1 MAEKIVVPVLGESI
15 TSAVVSKWLK
25 QPGESISADEALIEL
40 ETDKVNVEVPA
51 PVAGIVGQHQVAVGD
66 EVAVGALLVTI
77 GDKAEAGASI
87 NTAVEVPSVTE
98 VKQES
103 ITANQN
109 NDAEYDLIV
118 IGAGPGGYV
127 AAIRAAQLGMKVAC
141 VEKKKTLGGT
151 CLNVGCIPSKALLYA
166 SEQYEAA
173 HKQLA
178 DLGVI
183 VKDVKLDLA
192 KMQSHK
198 DAVINANVAGIEF
211 LLKKNKITWL
221 KGSATITAPGQV
233 SIDGKEHTART
244 IVIATGSESVSLPDV
259 DVDEKH
265 VVTSTGALSLEKVP
279 EHMVV
284 IGGGVIGVELGS
296 VWHRL
301 GAKVTIVEYFDRLLP
316 GFDKEVSLS
325 FAKILEKQGMQ
336 LKLAHKVEKL
346 ERKGK
351 ESQITISN
359 IGGDHKETL
368 SADVVLVSVGR
379 KPVTQGLGLEALGVD
394 LDEKG
399 RIQTNAQFQTNI
411 AGIYA
416 IGDVIAGPMLAH
428 KAEEEGVAIAELLA
442 GKKPHID
449 YGLIPGVVYTDP
461 EIAMVGKTEEV
472 LKAESVEYSVGKF
485 PFSANGRARAMNQTE
500 GFVKILADKRTN
512 KVLGAHLIGPHC
524 SELIAEIVLAM
535 NFGASAED
543 IALTCHAHP
552 TLTESIKEA
561 ALGTQKRSIHM

>member
-1 MAEKIVVPVLGESI
+1 MAVKIIVPVLGESI

-25 QPGESISADEALIEL
+25 QPGEAVSVDEALIEL
-40 ETDKVNVEVPA
+40 ETDKVNLEVPA

-66 EVAVGALLVTI
+66 EVAVGALLVSI
-77 GDKAEAGASI
+77 GDSAESKANITS
-87 NTAVEVPSVTE
+87 TVKSSPKVET
-98 VKQES
+98 KQEALA
-103 ITANQN
+103 TH
-109 NDAEYDLIV
+109 DAEYDLIV

-127 AAIRAAQLGMKVAC
+127 AAIRAAQLGLKVAC
-141 VEKKKTLGGT
+141 VEKRKTLGGT
-151 CLNVGCIPSKALLYA
+151 CLNVGCIPSKSLLYA
-166 SEQYEAA
+166 SEQYEAVQK
-173 HKQLA
+173 HFA
-178 DLGVI
+178 DFGVI

-192 KMQSHK
+192 KMQDHK
-198 DAVINANVAGIEF
+198 ESVVNANVAGIEF
-211 LLKKNKITWL
+211 LLKKNKIKWL

-233 SIDGKEHTART
+233 SVDGQIYMVRS
-244 IVIATGSESVSLPDV
+244 IVIATGSESVSLPGV
-259 DVDEKH
+259 EIDEKH
-265 VVTSTGALSLEKVP
+265 VVTSTGALNLEKVP
-279 EHMVV
+279 ERMVV

-325 FAKILEKQGMQ
+325 FAKILEKQGIQ

-346 ERKGK
+346 EKKGK
-351 ESQITISN
+351 ESQVTISN
-359 IGGDHKETL
+359 VAGDHKEVL

-379 KPVTQGLGLEALGVD
+379 KAVTQGLGLEALGVA

-399 RIQTNAQFQTNI
+399 RIQTNPQFQTSVP
-411 AGIYA
+411 GIYA

-428 KAEEEGVAIAELLA
+428 KAEEEGVAVAELLA
-442 GKKPHID
+442 GKKPHIN

-472 LKAESVEYSVGKF
+472 LKADGTEYTVGKF
-485 PFSANGRARAMNQTE
+485 PFSANGRARAMNQVE

-512 KVLGAHLIGPHC
+512 KVLGVHLIGPHC
-524 SELIAEIVLAM
+524 SEMVAEVVLAM
-535 NFGASAED
+535 DFGASAED

-561 ALGTQKRSIHM
+561 ALETQKRSIHM

>member
-1 MAEKIVVPVLGESI
+1 MTAEIIVPVLGESI

-25 QPGESISADEALIEL
+25 QPEDSVCADEAVVEL
-40 ETDKVNVEVPA
+40 ETDKVNVEVSA
-51 PVAGIVGQHQVAVGD
+51 PIAGVVGQHQAEVGD
-66 EVAVGALLVTI
+66 EVSVGTLLVTI
-77 GDKAEAGASI
+77 HDATDVRALDLVVSVAPVDGAEAQK
-87 NTAVEVPSVTE
+87 TSVTE
-98 VKQES
+98 
-103 ITANQN
+103 TT
-109 NDAEYDLIV
+109 DYDLIV

-141 VEKKKTLGGT
+141 VEKRSTLGGT

-173 HKQLA
+173 QTQFEK
-178 DLGVI
+178 LGVV
-183 VKDVKLDLA
+183 VKDVQLDLTR
-192 KMQSHK
+192 MQAHK
-198 DAVINANVAGIEF
+198 QSVIDANVSGIEF

-221 KGSATITAPGQV
+221 KGTATITAPGHV
-233 SIDGKEHTART
+233 SIEDKIVTARS
-244 IVIATGSESVSLPDV
+244 ILIATGSESVSLPGIEI
-259 DVDEKH
+259 DEKQ

-284 IGGGVIGVELGS
+284 IGGGVIGVELGT

-316 GFDKEVSLS
+316 GFDKEVSLT
-325 FAKILEKQGMQ
+325 FAKILEKKGIS
-336 LKLAHKVEKL
+336 LKLAHKVEKI
-346 ERKGK
+346 EK
-351 ESQITISN
+351 EGLQSQVTITN
-359 IGGDHKETL
+359 AAGDKIEHL

-379 KPVTQGLGLEALGVD
+379 RPVTHGLGLEELGVV
-394 LDEKG
+394 LDDKG
-399 RIQTNAQFQTNI
+399 RIKVNSQFQTNI

-416 IGDVIAGPMLAH
+416 IGDVITGPMLAH
-428 KAEEEGVAIAELLA
+428 KAEEEGVAVAELLA
-442 GKKPHID
+442 GQKPHVNYD
-449 YGLIPGVVYTDP
+449 LIPSVVYTDP

-472 LKAESVEYSVGKF
+472 LKAESIEYTIGKF
-485 PFSANGRARAMNQTE
+485 PFSANGRARAMNKTD

-512 KVLGAHLIGPHC
+512 KVLGVHIIGPHC
-524 SELIAEIVLAM
+524 SEMIAEIVLAM

-561 ALGTQKRSIHM
+561 ALGTQKRSIHL

>member
-1 MAEKIVVPVLGESI
+1 MAVKIVVPVLGESI

-25 QPGESISADEALIEL
+25 QPGESVSADEALIEL

-51 PVAGIVGQHQVAVGD
+51 PVAGIVGQHQVTVGD

-77 GDKAEAGASI
+77 GETAEAEASI
-87 NTAVEVPSVTE
+87 NSVEKVPSAIE
-98 VKQES
+98 VKQEPA
-103 ITANQN
+103 ANQS

-173 HKQLA
+173 NRHFA
-178 DLGVI
+178 DLGVV
-183 VKDVKLDLA
+183 VKDIKLDLA

-198 DAVINANVAGIEF
+198 NSVINANVAGIEF
-211 LLKKNKITWL
+211 LLKKNKVTWL

-233 SIDGKEHTART
+233 SIDGKEHTARS
-244 IVIATGSESVSLPDV
+244 IVIATGSESVSLPGV
-259 DVDEKH
+259 EVDEKH
-265 VVTSTGALSLEKVP
+265 VVTSTGALNLEKVP
-279 EHMVV
+279 QHMVV

-346 ERKGK
+346 EKKGK

-359 IGGDHKETL
+359 VVGDHKETL

-379 KPVTQGLGLEALGVD
+379 KPVTQGLGLEALGVI

-399 RIQTNAQFQTNI
+399 RIQTNAEFQTNI

-442 GKKPHID
+442 GEKPHID

-461 EIAMVGKTEEV
+461 EIAMVGKTEEA
-472 LKAESVEYSVGKF
+472 LKAESVEYTVGKF

-512 KVLGAHLIGPHC
+512 KVLGAHLVGPHC
-524 SELIAEIVLAM
+524 SEMIAEVVLAM

>member
-1 MAEKIVVPVLGESI
+1 MTAEIIVPVLGESI

-25 QPGESISADEALIEL
+25 QPGESVCADEAVVEL
-40 ETDKVNVEVPA
+40 ETDKVNVEVSA
-51 PVAGIVGQHQVAVGD
+51 PIAGVVGQHQAEVGD
-66 EVAVGALLVTI
+66 EVSVGTLLVTI
-77 GDKAEAGASI
+77 HDATDVRALDLVVSVAPVAEADVQK
-87 NTAVEVPSVTE
+87 TSVTE
-98 VKQES
+98 
-103 ITANQN
+103 TT
-109 NDAEYDLIV
+109 DYDLIV

-141 VEKKKTLGGT
+141 VEKRSTLGGT

-173 HKQLA
+173 QTQFEN
-178 DLGVI
+178 LGVI
-183 VKDVKLDLA
+183 VKDVQLDLA
-192 KMQSHK
+192 KMHAHKQS
-198 DAVINANVAGIEF
+198 VIDANVSGIEF

-221 KGSATITAPGQV
+221 KGTATITAPGHV
-233 SIDGKEHTART
+233 SIEDKIVTARS
-244 IVIATGSESVSLPDV
+244 ILIATGSESVSLPGIEI
-259 DVDEKH
+259 DEKQ
-265 VVTSTGALSLEKVP
+265 VVTSTGALALEKVP

-316 GFDKEVSLS
+316 GFDKEVSLT
-325 FAKILEKQGMQ
+325 FAKILEKKGIS
-336 LKLAHKVEKL
+336 LKLAHKVEKI
-346 ERKGK
+346 EK
-351 ESQITISN
+351 EGLQSQVTITN
-359 IGGDHKETL
+359 AAGDKIEHL

-379 KPVTQGLGLEALGVD
+379 RPVTHGLGLEELGVV
-394 LDEKG
+394 LDDKG
-399 RIQTNAQFQTNI
+399 RIKVNSQFQTNI

-416 IGDVIAGPMLAH
+416 IGDVITGPMLAH
-428 KAEEEGVAIAELLA
+428 KAEEEGVAVAELLA
-442 GKKPHID
+442 GQKPHVNYD
-449 YGLIPGVVYTDP
+449 LIPSVVYTDP

-472 LKAESVEYSVGKF
+472 LKAESIEYTIGKF
-485 PFSANGRARAMNQTE
+485 PFSANGRARAMNKTD

-512 KVLGAHLIGPHC
+512 KVLGVHIIGPHC
-524 SELIAEIVLAM
+524 SEMIAEIVLAM

-561 ALGTQKRSIHM
+561 ALGTQKRSIHL

>member
-1 MAEKIVVPVLGESI
+1 MAVEIVVPVLGESI

-25 QPGESISADEALIEL
+25 QPGEMVSADEAIIEL

-51 PVAGIVGQHQVAVGD
+51 PISGVVGQHQVSVGD
-66 EVAVGALLVTI
+66 EVSVGALLVTI
-77 GDKAEAGASI
+77 GAAESGTS
-87 NTAVEVPSVTE
+87 NNNVQPPVVEEKKDTSV
-98 VKQES
+98 S
-103 ITANQN
+103 
-109 NDAEYDLIV
+109 NDAEYDLVV

-141 VEKKKTLGGT
+141 VEKRKTLGGT

-173 HKQLA
+173 QKRFES
-178 DLGVI
+178 LGVL
-183 VKDVKLDLA
+183 VKDVQLDLA
-192 KMQSHK
+192 AMQAHK
-198 DAVINANVAGIEF
+198 DSVINANVSGIEF

-221 KGSATITAPGQV
+221 KGTATIPAPGQV
-233 SIDGKEHTART
+233 SINGEVVTTRS
-244 IVIATGSESVSLPDV
+244 IVIATGSESVSLPNV
-259 DVDEKH
+259 EIDEKQ

-316 GFDKEVSLS
+316 GFDKEVSLN
-325 FAKILEKQGMQ
+325 FAKILEKQGIQ

-346 ERKGK
+346 EKNSS
-351 ESQITISN
+351 ESKVTISN
-359 IGGDHKETL
+359 VAGDHTETL

-379 KPVTQGLGLEALGVD
+379 RPVTQGLGLENVGVV

-399 RIQTNAQFQTNI
+399 RIKTNEQFQTNI
-411 AGIYA
+411 SGIYA
-416 IGDVIAGPMLAH
+416 IGDVVAGPMLAH
-428 KAEEEGVAIAELLA
+428 KAEEEGVAVAEYLA
-442 GKKPHID
+442 GQKPHID
-449 YGLIPGVVYTDP
+449 YGLIPGVVYTEP
-461 EIAMVGKTEEV
+461 EIAMVGKTEET
-472 LKAESVEYSVGKF
+472 LKAESIEYTVGKF

-512 KVLGAHLIGPHC
+512 KVLGVHLIGPHC
-524 SELIAEIVLAM
+524 SEMIAEAVLAM

>member
-1 MAEKIVVPVLGESI
+1 MAVEIVVPVLGESI
-15 TSAVVSKWLK
+15 TSAIVSKWLK
-25 QPGESISADEALIEL
+25 QPGEAVSADEAIIEL

-51 PVAGIVGQHQVAVGD
+51 PISGVVGQHQVSVGD
-66 EVAVGALLVTI
+66 EVSVGALLVTI
-77 GDKAEAGASI
+77 GAAESGTPNNNAPPPV
-87 NTAVEVPSVTE
+87 VEEKKDTSV
-98 VKQES
+98 S
-103 ITANQN
+103 
-109 NDAEYDLIV
+109 NDAEYDLVV

-141 VEKKKTLGGT
+141 VEKRKTLGGT

-173 HKQLA
+173 QKRFKS
-178 DLGVI
+178 LGVL
-183 VKDVKLDLA
+183 VKDVQLDLA
-192 KMQSHK
+192 AMQAHK
-198 DAVINANVAGIEF
+198 DSVINANVSGIEF

-221 KGSATITAPGQV
+221 KGTATIPAPGQV
-233 SIDGKEHTART
+233 SIDGEVVTTRS
-244 IVIATGSESVSLPDV
+244 IVIATGSESVSLPNV
-259 DVDEKH
+259 EIDEKQ

-316 GFDKEVSLS
+316 GFDKEVSLN
-325 FAKILEKQGMQ
+325 FAKILEKQGIQ

-346 ERKGK
+346 EKNSS
-351 ESQITISN
+351 ESQVIISN
-359 IGGDHKETL
+359 VAGDHTETL
-368 SADVVLVSVGR
+368 YADVVLVSVGR
-379 KPVTQGLGLEALGVD
+379 RPVTQGLGLENIGVV

-399 RIQTNAQFQTNI
+399 RIKTNEQFQTNI
-411 AGIYA
+411 SGIYA

-428 KAEEEGVAIAELLA
+428 KAEEEGVAVAEYLA
-442 GKKPHID
+442 GQKPHID
-449 YGLIPGVVYTDP
+449 YGLIPGVVYTEP
-461 EIAMVGKTEEV
+461 EIAMVGKTEET
-472 LKAESVEYSVGKF
+472 LKAESIEYTVGKF

-512 KVLGAHLIGPHC
+512 KVLGVHLIGPHC
-524 SELIAEIVLAM
+524 SEMIAEAVLAM

>member
-1 MAEKIVVPVLGESI
+1 MAVEIVVPVLGESI

-25 QPGESISADEALIEL
+25 QPGEAVSADEAIIEL

-51 PVAGIVGQHQVAVGD
+51 PISGVVGQHQVSVGD
-66 EVAVGALLVTI
+66 EVSVGALLVTI
-77 GDKAEAGASI
+77 GAAESGTPNNNAPPPV
-87 NTAVEVPSVTE
+87 VEEKKDTSV
-98 VKQES
+98 S
-103 ITANQN
+103 
-109 NDAEYDLIV
+109 NDAEYDLVV

-141 VEKKKTLGGT
+141 VEKRKTLGGT

-173 HKQLA
+173 QKRFKS
-178 DLGVI
+178 LGVL
-183 VKDVKLDLA
+183 VKDVQLDLA
-192 KMQSHK
+192 AMQAHK
-198 DAVINANVAGIEF
+198 DSVINANVSGIEF

-221 KGSATITAPGQV
+221 KGTATIPAPGQV
-233 SIDGKEHTART
+233 SIDGEVVTTRS
-244 IVIATGSESVSLPDV
+244 IVIATGSESVSLPNV
-259 DVDEKH
+259 EIDEKQ

-316 GFDKEVSLS
+316 GFDKEVSLN
-325 FAKILEKQGMQ
+325 FAKILEKQGIQ

-346 ERKGK
+346 EKNSL
-351 ESQITISN
+351 ESQVIISN
-359 IGGDHKETL
+359 VAGDHTETL

-379 KPVTQGLGLEALGVD
+379 RPVTQGLGLENIGVV

-399 RIQTNAQFQTNI
+399 RIKTNEQFQTSI
-411 AGIYA
+411 SGIYA

-428 KAEEEGVAIAELLA
+428 KAEEEGVAVAEYLA
-442 GKKPHID
+442 GQKPHID
-449 YGLIPGVVYTDP
+449 YGLIPGVVYTEP
-461 EIAMVGKTEEV
+461 EIAMVGKTEET
-472 LKAESVEYSVGKF
+472 LKAESIEYTVGKF

-512 KVLGAHLIGPHC
+512 KVLGVHLIGPHC
-524 SELIAEIVLAM
+524 SEMIAEAVLAM

>member
-1 MAEKIVVPVLGESI
+1 MAVEIVVPVLGESI
-15 TSAVVSKWLK
+15 ASAVVSKWLK
-25 QPGESISADEALIEL
+25 QPGEMVSADEAIIEL

-51 PVAGIVGQHQVAVGD
+51 PISGVVGQHQVSVGD
-66 EVAVGALLVTI
+66 EVSVGTLLVTI
-77 GDKAEAGASI
+77 GAAAESGTP
-87 NTAVEVPSVTE
+87 NNNVQPPVVEEKKDTSV
-98 VKQES
+98 S
-103 ITANQN
+103 
-109 NDAEYDLIV
+109 NDAEYDLVV

-141 VEKKKTLGGT
+141 VEKRKTLGGT

-173 HKQLA
+173 QKRFKS
-178 DLGVI
+178 LGVL
-183 VKDVKLDLA
+183 VKDVQLDLA
-192 KMQSHK
+192 AMQAHK
-198 DAVINANVAGIEF
+198 DSVINANVSGIEF
-211 LLKKNKITWL
+211 LLKKNKIIWL
-221 KGSATITAPGQV
+221 KGTATIPAPGQV
-233 SIDGKEHTART
+233 SIDGEVVTTRS
-244 IVIATGSESVSLPDV
+244 IVIATGSESVSLPNV
-259 DVDEKH
+259 EIDEKQ

-279 EHMVV
+279 DHMVV

-316 GFDKEVSLS
+316 GFDKEVSLN
-325 FAKILEKQGMQ
+325 FAKILEKQGIQ

-346 ERKGK
+346 EKNGS
-351 ESQITISN
+351 ESQVIISN
-359 IGGDHKETL
+359 VAGDHTETL

-379 KPVTQGLGLEALGVD
+379 RPVTQGLGLENIGVV

-399 RIQTNAQFQTNI
+399 RIKTNEQFQTSTP
-411 AGIYA
+411 GIYA

-428 KAEEEGVAIAELLA
+428 KAEEEGVAVAEYLA
-442 GKKPHID
+442 GQKPHID
-449 YGLIPGVVYTDP
+449 YGLIPGVVYTEP
-461 EIAMVGKTEEV
+461 EIAMVGKTEET
-472 LKAESVEYSVGKF
+472 LKAESIEYTVGKF
-485 PFSANGRARAMNQTE
+485 PFSANGRARAMNQTK

-512 KVLGAHLIGPHC
+512 KVLGVHLIGPNC
-524 SELIAEIVLAM
+524 SEMIAEAVLAM

>member
-1 MAEKIVVPVLGESI
+1 MTAEIIVPVLGESI

-25 QPGESISADEALIEL
+25 QPGDSVCADEAVVEL
-40 ETDKVNVEVPA
+40 ETDKVNVEVSA
-51 PVAGIVGQHQVAVGD
+51 PIAGVVGQHQAEVGD
-66 EVAVGALLVTI
+66 EVSVGTLLVTI
-77 GDKAEAGASI
+77 HDATDVGALDSVVSV
-87 NTAVEVPSVTE
+87 APVVETE
-98 VKQES
+98 VQKAS
-103 ITANQN
+103 L
-109 NDAEYDLIV
+109 AEVIDYDLIV

-141 VEKKKTLGGT
+141 VEKRSTLGGT

-173 HKQLA
+173 QTQFEK
-178 DLGVI
+178 LGVV
-183 VKDVKLDLA
+183 VKDVQLDLTR
-192 KMQSHK
+192 MQAHK
-198 DAVINANVAGIEF
+198 QSVIDANVSGIEF

-221 KGSATITAPGQV
+221 KGTATITAPGHV
-233 SIDGKEHTART
+233 SIEDKVVTARS
-244 IVIATGSESVSLPDV
+244 ILIATGSESVSLPGIEI
-259 DVDEKH
+259 DEKQ

-316 GFDKEVSLS
+316 GFDKEVSLT
-325 FAKILEKQGMQ
+325 FAKILEKKGIS
-336 LKLAHKVEKL
+336 LKLAHKVEKI
-346 ERKGK
+346 EK
-351 ESQITISN
+351 EGLQSQVTITSAA
-359 IGGDHKETL
+359 GDKIEHL

-379 KPVTQGLGLEALGVD
+379 RPVTHGLGLEELGVV
-394 LDEKG
+394 LDDKG
-399 RIQTNAQFQTNI
+399 RIKVNSQFQTNI

-416 IGDVIAGPMLAH
+416 IGDVITGPMLAH
-428 KAEEEGVAIAELLA
+428 KAEEEGVAVAELLA
-442 GKKPHID
+442 GQKSHVN
-449 YGLIPGVVYTDP
+449 YELIPSVVYTDP

-472 LKAESVEYSVGKF
+472 LKADSIDYTIGNF
-485 PFSANGRARAMNQTE
+485 PFSANGRARAMNKTD

-512 KVLGAHLIGPHC
+512 KVLGVHIIGPHC
-524 SELIAEIVLAM
+524 SEMIAEIVLAM

-561 ALGTQKRSIHM
+561 ALGTQKRSIHL

>member
-1 MAEKIVVPVLGESI
+1 MAVEIVVPVLGESI

-25 QPGESISADEALIEL
+25 QPGEAVSADEAIIEL

-51 PVAGIVGQHQVAVGD
+51 PISGVVGQHQVSVGD
-66 EVAVGALLVTI
+66 EVSVGALLVTI
-77 GDKAEAGASI
+77 GAAESGTS
-87 NTAVEVPSVTE
+87 NNNVQPPVVEEKKDTSV
-98 VKQES
+98 S
-103 ITANQN
+103 
-109 NDAEYDLIV
+109 NDAEYDLVV

-141 VEKKKTLGGT
+141 VEKRKTLGGT

-173 HKQLA
+173 QKRFKS
-178 DLGVI
+178 LGVL
-183 VKDVKLDLA
+183 VKDVQLDLA
-192 KMQSHK
+192 AMQAHK
-198 DAVINANVAGIEF
+198 DSVINANVSGIEF

-221 KGSATITAPGQV
+221 KGTATIPAPGQV
-233 SIDGKEHTART
+233 SIDGEVVTTRS
-244 IVIATGSESVSLPDV
+244 IVIATGSESVSLPNV
-259 DVDEKH
+259 EIDEKQ

-316 GFDKEVSLS
+316 GFDKEVSLN
-325 FAKILEKQGMQ
+325 FAKILEKQGIQ

-346 ERKGK
+346 EKNSS
-351 ESQITISN
+351 ESQVTISN
-359 IGGDHKETL
+359 VAGDHTEIL

-379 KPVTQGLGLEALGVD
+379 RPVTQGLGLENIGVV
-394 LDEKG
+394 LNEKG
-399 RIQTNAQFQTNI
+399 RIKTNEQFQTSI
-411 AGIYA
+411 PGIYA

-428 KAEEEGVAIAELLA
+428 KAEEEGVAVAEYLA
-442 GKKPHID
+442 GQKPHID
-449 YGLIPGVVYTDP
+449 YGLIPGVVYTKP
-461 EIAMVGKTEEV
+461 EIAMVGKTEET
-472 LKAESVEYSVGKF
+472 LKAESIEYTVGKF

-512 KVLGAHLIGPHC
+512 KVLGVHLIGPHC
-524 SELIAEIVLAM
+524 SEMIAEAVLAM

>member
-1 MAEKIVVPVLGESI
+1 MTVEIIVPVLGESI

-25 QPGESISADEALIEL
+25 QPGEAVSADEAIVEL
-40 ETDKVNVEVPA
+40 ETDKVNVEVSA
-51 PVAGIVGQHQVAVGD
+51 PVAGIIGQHQVVVGD
-66 EVAVGALLVTI
+66 EVSVGALLVVV
-77 GDKAEAGASI
+77 GDAGDTGAS
-87 NTAVEVPSVTE
+87 TATVSLPPVVQETKETVT
-98 VKQES
+98 S
-103 ITANQN
+103 G
-109 NDAEYDLIV
+109 DAEFDLIV

-127 AAIRAAQLGMKVAC
+127 ASIRAAQLGMKVAC
-141 VEKKKTLGGT
+141 VEKRKTLGGT

-173 HKQLA
+173 QKRFA
-178 DLGVI
+178 DLGVL
-183 VKDVKLDLA
+183 VKDVELDLA
-192 KMQSHK
+192 KMHAHK
-198 DAVINANVAGIEF
+198 DSVINANVSGIEF

-221 KGSATITAPGQV
+221 KGTATIPAPGQV
-233 SIDGKEHTART
+233 SVEGKIVTTRS
-244 IVIATGSESVSLPDV
+244 IVIATGSESVSLPNV
-259 DVDEKH
+259 EIDEKR

-279 EHMVV
+279 EHIVV

-316 GFDKEVSLS
+316 GFDKEVSLT
-325 FAKILEKQGMQ
+325 FAKILEKQGIQ

-346 ERKGK
+346 EKTGK
-351 ESQITISN
+351 ETQVTISN
-359 IGGDHKETL
+359 AAGDHTEIL

-379 KPVTQGLGLEALGVD
+379 RPVTQGLGLEALGVA

-399 RIQTNAQFQTNI
+399 RIKTNGQFQTNI
-411 AGIYA
+411 SGVYA

-428 KAEEEGVAIAELLA
+428 KAEEEGVAVAEYLA
-442 GKKPHID
+442 GQKPHID
-449 YGLIPGVVYTDP
+449 YGLIPSVVYTEP
-461 EIAMVGKTEEV
+461 EIAMVGKTEET
-472 LKAESVEYSVGKF
+472 LQAESIEYTVGKF

-512 KVLGAHLIGPHC
+512 KILGVHLIGPHC
-524 SELIAEIVLAM
+524 SEMIAEVVLAM